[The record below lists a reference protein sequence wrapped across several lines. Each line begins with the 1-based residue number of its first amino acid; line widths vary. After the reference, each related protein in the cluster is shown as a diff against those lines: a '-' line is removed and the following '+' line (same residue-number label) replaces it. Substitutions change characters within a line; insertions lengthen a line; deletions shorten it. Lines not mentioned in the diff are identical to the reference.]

1 MLEGCCNCDRPFMLR
16 FDIHCSPGC
25 GFILSAAASVCVC
38 FYACVCV
45 SVCVSIVPKS
55 TLIND
60 YISNGKVNA
69 LQLIA
74 YEIAFCILIFATCMK
89 YSTHS
94 AVSFPICV
102 CVCAGMCIF
111 VSAFVCV

>member
-1 MLEGCCNCDRPFMLR
+1 MLR

-25 GFILSAAASVCVC
+25 GLILSDCMRVCVFVYMHVYVCVC
-38 FYACVCV
+38 V
-45 SVCVSIVPKS
+45 KS

-89 YSTHS
+89 Y
-94 AVSFPICV
+94 
-102 CVCAGMCIF
+102 
-111 VSAFVCV
+111 